1 MQELF
6 PDQLAFL
13 CDSYPKCVLKIT
25 EKCQRQSTKRPNTT
39 RTTDRIDEL
48 IRIIKKHEEKI
59 SHLEV
64 SQQTNNEMP
73 SKLQENVLQSL
84 NGVNSKID
92 SLTNRFC

>member
-1 MQELF
+1 M
-6 PDQLAFL
+6 
-13 CDSYPKCVLKIT
+13 KV
-25 EKCQRQSTKRPNTT
+25 
-39 RTTDRIDEL
+39 

-64 SQQTNNEMP
+64 IQQTNNEML